1 MPDEGP
7 GLRDPERARI
17 TSYANSARN
26 YSHEPIRKDP
36 MKGHVFKR
44 KGARGTSWYYMHDLP
59 PDPIM
64 GRRQAKRGGFASQRE
79 AQTALTAELGKIQR
93 GEHIEKSKI
102 TVGEF
107 LEREWLPAIEAS
119 RRRKSGTLDQYR
131 IYVEKRI
138 VPAIGQVVLQDL
150 DAATL
155 DRFYATLGTR
165 LAPKSVRNTAIMLS
179 GALSFA
185 ATRRRI
191 RSNPAKDAE
200 MPKAERKEMCY
211 WTPDETRRF
220 LRHVAD
226 DRLYALWFLVGT
238 TGLRRGEALGLR
250 WQDVDLDGGHLS
262 VVQSLVVN
270 GGAVKVETPKTGRS
284 RRSLSIPPST
294 LEALRR
300 WRKLQIEERLAWG
313 PDYDDS
319 GLVFTRDDGSRLD
332 PRTVSRTFDR
342 LVGSSGQRRIRL
354 HDVRHSYATAAL
366 RAGVSVKV
374 VSERLGHKS
383 VVITLDVYAHVMP
396 LADEEAAAKVER
408 LIVG

>member
-1 MPDEGP
+1 
-7 GLRDPERARI
+7 
-17 TSYANSARN
+17 
-26 YSHEPIRKDP
+26 

-44 KGARGTSWYYMHDLP
+44 KGARGTSWYFMHDLP
-59 PDPIM
+59 PDPVT
-64 GRRQAKRGGFASQRE
+64 GRRRQAKRGGFATQRE
-79 AQTALTAELGKIQR
+79 AQTALTTELGKIET
-93 GEHIEKSKI
+93 GEHVEKTKL

-107 LEREWLPAIEAS
+107 LEREWLPSIEAS
-119 RRRKSGTLDQYR
+119 GRRKSGTLDQYR
-131 IYVEKRI
+131 IYITKRI
-138 VPAIGQVVLQDL
+138 VPAIGNVPLQDL

-185 ATRRRI
+185 VTRRHA

-200 MPKAERKEMCY
+200 MPKAARVEMRY
-211 WTPDETRRF
+211 WTPEETRAF
-220 LRHVAD
+220 LKHVSD
-226 DRLYALWFLVGT
+226 DRVYALWLLLAT

-250 WQDVDLDGGHLS
+250 WTDVDLDAGHLS

-270 GGAVKVETPKTGRS
+270 GGEVKVETPKTDRS

-294 LEALRR
+294 LEALKR
-300 WRKLQIEERLAWG
+300 WRKAQIAERLAWG
-313 PDYDDS
+313 PDYADS
-319 GLVFTRDDGSRLD
+319 GLVFTREDGTRFD

-383 VVITLDVYAHVMP
+383 IVITLDVYAHVMP
-396 LADEEAAAKVER
+396 QADEEAAAEVER